1 MGFLVLAKHGLN
13 LKKGF
18 KTNLVSFWTTKK
30 KTGMKR
36 GEGEKEK
43 SKQSQAPKRYG
54 TTNLEYGTTNL
65 EYGTWIFGMDPWFC
79 LVNGYL
85 LYPNLGFV
93 RISS

>member
-1 MGFLVLAKHGLN
+1 MALTKS
-13 LKKGF
+13 GF
-18 KTNLVSFWTTKK
+18 KTNLVSFWRQKKTVEEEEKRKREKKRRGRKK
-30 KTGMKR
+30 KKR
-36 GEGEKEK
+36 K

-54 TTNLEYGTTNL
+54 TTNLEYGA
-65 EYGTWIFGMDPWFC
+65 WIFGMDPWFC